1 MSSDLNVQ
9 LSQLTNLVQSLVQAQ
24 MAQMQS
30 APKQIHFAFEEFK
43 SCGEE
48 SISSYFDR
56 FKLQLQLSEIP
67 ETAWASYMRVH
78 MGAEL
83 TNLLRETI
91 YPETP
96 EKLSYSAITEHLINY
111 YKEKSNKYSE
121 AIKFR
126 KIIQDLNESVV
137 DYARKLKVGARDC
150 EFGNFLDY
158 SLIVQFIHGVK
169 DDCVRDAVIL
179 RKPDKFS
186 DALKLA
192 EDIEATK
199 RASSEVKFQSAD
211 KLHKFAHASRPRS
224 SNRPR
229 SHVRSRSSSRSRSSH
244 RSQDREE
251 PKPSKC
257 FGCGDFH
264 WRKDCPF
271 RSSVCPKCSRTG
283 HSGKFCRNSRR
294 TSSRNDYSR
303 QISEEI
309 NSQISTSQN
318 FIAERQPSEY
328 QPASAVTYFGDYESY
343 NCVGEISIAKRPPP
357 AITVLV
363 NGKPLRMELD
373 TGGVCSMVNKN
384 TLARIIPNYE
394 LLPTSRSFVNY
405 TKNRFQ
411 CLGYVPVD
419 VTFRQR
425 TRSVNLYVA
434 PFDTDNIFGREW
446 ISEFADLLSFE
457 EFFKISDP
465 GPKIPSTLDNKRTSF
480 CGLNPILQKFE
491 KPDIK
496 RRMDDRGLNAC
507 TSNFRTFSPGDRV
520 LFAPSP
526 EVDCRRRVRIFEALS
541 PEGAHR
547 ASVEAVAGRRPSFQP
562 RSSRAP
568 PSMPS
573 SNGGSS
579 SQNPLSLAA
588 PSAAPLERRYPER
601 DRRPRK
607 MFTPS

>member
-1 MSSDLNVQ
+1 MVPRVS
-9 LSQLTNLVQSLVQAQ
+9 LS
-24 MAQMQS
+24 
-30 APKQIHFAFEEFK
+30 I
-43 SCGEE
+43 
-48 SISSYFDR
+48 
-56 FKLQLQLSEIP
+56 
-67 ETAWASYMRVH
+67 
-78 MGAEL
+78 
-83 TNLLRETI
+83 
-91 YPETP
+91 
-96 EKLSYSAITEHLINY
+96 
-111 YKEKSNKYSE
+111 
-121 AIKFR
+121 
-126 KIIQDLNESVV
+126 
-137 DYARKLKVGARDC
+137 
-150 EFGNFLDY
+150 
-158 SLIVQFIHGVK
+158 
-169 DDCVRDAVIL
+169 
-179 RKPDKFS
+179 
-186 DALKLA
+186 
-192 EDIEATK
+192 
-199 RASSEVKFQSAD
+199 
-211 KLHKFAHASRPRS
+211 RPRS

-394 LLPTSRSFVNY
+394 LLPTSRSFVSY